1 MPKTPSVLT
10 EKPEPPFD
18 PLSDLLASMRL
29 TGTVMFRAEFCEPW
43 SVTTPEGHQLSKVL
57 AVRADRVIPFHVV
70 SRGSCALTVPQR
82 EPVWLREGDAVLLP
96 YGDGHLLSGRAPAEP
111 VPVSRLLPP
120 PPWQDFL
127 VVKHGGQGETTSI
140 ICGFVQCDELL
151 FHPIL
156 RHLPLLLHVSPDASP
171 ADRWLATTIRH
182 TAQEATEPSPGSRNM
197 LPRLTELLFVEIL
210 RKHMR
215 GLTDD
220 EVGWFAA
227 FNDEIAGAALQCL
240 HTAPFDAW
248 SIEKL
253 ASRVGVSRTVLADR
267 FKHFLDQPPMQY
279 LTHWRLQF
287 AAKELKAGQR
297 PLKAI
302 AEEAGYES
310 EAAFSRAF
318 KRYFGLPPGE
328 WRARQRRSLPHSAH
342 S

>member
-1 MPKTPSVLT
+1 MSKTPSVLT
-10 EKPEPPFD
+10 EKPEAPFD

-29 TGTVMFRAEFCEPW
+29 TGAVMFRAEFGEPW
-43 SVTTPEGHQLSKVL
+43 SIATAEGSLICKFL
-57 AVRADRVIPFHVV
+57 AARTDRVIPFHVV
-70 SRGSCALTVPQR
+70 SRGSCALTMPHG
-82 EPVWLREGDAVLLP
+82 EPVWLREGDAVLMP

-111 VPVSRLLPP
+111 VPVVKLLPP
-120 PPWQDFL
+120 LPWRDLFVL
-127 VVKHGGQGETTSI
+127 EHGGQGETTSI
-140 ICGFVQCDELL
+140 ICEFVQCDELL

-156 RHLPLLLHVSPDASP
+156 RHLPPLLHVSPDASP

-182 TAQEATEPSPGSRNM
+182 TAQEATHPSPGSRNM

-215 GLTDD
+215 GLSDD

-227 FNDEIAGAALQCL
+227 FNDGIAGAALQCL

-287 AAKELKAGQR
+287 AAKELKSGQR

-302 AEEAGYES
+302 AEETGYEL
-310 EAAFSRAF
+310 EAAFGRAF
-318 KRYFGLPPGE
+318 KRHFGLPPGE
-328 WRARQRRSLPHSAH
+328 WRARQRRS
-342 S
+342 